1 MPCNFSDVDEAFKMF
16 DKNGDGTISG
26 CELKAALEAV
36 GQCHSDEE
44 IQQMIKAA
52 DVDGL

>member
-1 MPCNFSDVDEAFKMF
+1 MPCNFIDVDEAFKLF

-26 CELKAALEAV
+26 SELKAALAAV
-36 GQCHSDEE
+36 GQNHSDKE